1 MILIIIAI
9 VLIAGAVILCIELN
23 TRKSL
28 SAYDYI
34 AEAERLINSR
44 EYNLA
49 VDKCAEGL
57 KNFPRE
63 PELYLKKAQ
72 AYMQAGDETKA
83 LQTLEYGIKQTQSGL
98 LSDYMG
104 ENFSLSET
112 ENSFFGV
119 ADNAEYSAP
128 DNGGENNE
136 DSSDAVE
143 YNTPY
148 PKDDSIIVDIPTVT
162 LPPASSS
169 EISDNNN
176 EEDESE
182 DLT

>member
-9 VLIAGAVILCIELN
+9 LLIAGAIILCIELN

-34 AEAERLINSR
+34 AEAERLMNSR
-44 EYNLA
+44 EYYSA

-57 KNFPRE
+57 KIFPRE

-98 LSDYMG
+98 LDNYIE
-104 ENFSLSET
+104 ENFSFSET

-119 ADNAEYSAP
+119 TDNAEYSAP
-128 DNGGENNE
+128 ENNGENNGG
-136 DSSDAVE
+136 SSDTVV
-143 YNTPY
+143 YDTPY
-148 PKDDSIIVDIPTVT
+148 PKDDRIIVDIPTVT
-162 LPPASSS
+162 PPASSS
-169 EISDNNN
+169 EISDNTQT
-176 EEDESE
+176 E
-182 DLT
+182 